1 MCQTNKLAGIRNSTL
16 TLSTNDLAQMKT
28 RNDRST
34 TEETEIEKTND
45 NAWTKTYAILTNKQT
60 YVPTARR

>member
-45 NAWTKTYAILTNKQT
+45 NAWTKT
-60 YVPTARR
+60 